1 MLPRLGLGRNAEPS
15 TVAQAVA
22 TRSGLNPLA
31 VTHTLYGQA
40 PATDADL
47 VNLARA
53 LDDME
58 RLVAQS

>member
-1 MLPRLGLGRNAEPS
+1 MPRFGLNAAADPP
-15 TVAQAVA
+15 TIAAAVA
-22 TRSGLNPLA
+22 ARSGLHPLT
-31 VTHTLYGQA
+31 VTHTLHGPA

-47 VNLARA
+47 VNLARE